1 MQQDRN
7 YRYAPVYSS
16 GISPSQQ
23 RARQGYRE
31 PVICCEEGQGGSGVT
46 GGCGGERENM
56 VLAMAYV
63 LSQPFEKLYSPEEA
77 WNRGTIFKGLDLP
90 YGGRR

>member
-23 RARQGYRE
+23 RARQDYRE
-31 PVICCEEGQGGSGVT
+31 PVLCCENGQGGEASHGN
-46 GGCGGERENM
+46 CGGGQENM

-63 LSQPFEKLYSPEEA
+63 LSQPFEKLYGLEEA
-77 WNRGTIFKGLDLP
+77 WDRGTLYKALDLP